1 MNICGYALV
10 ILVFLISFER
20 TVGIKMQ
27 LLSKSNLSKNQDPI
41 YLSITDACV
50 VGEILVAY

>member
-27 LLSKSNLSKNQDPI
+27 LLSKSNLSKSQDPI

-50 VGEILVAY
+50 IGEILVAY